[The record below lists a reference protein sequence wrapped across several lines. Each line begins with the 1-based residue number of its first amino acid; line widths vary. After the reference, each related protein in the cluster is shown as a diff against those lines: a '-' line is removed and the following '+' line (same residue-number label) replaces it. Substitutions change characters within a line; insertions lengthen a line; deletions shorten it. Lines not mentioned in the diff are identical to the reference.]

1 MSSQPT
7 SRGGVRPGTG
17 RKHGGGLYGE
27 PTQPLRVPESLI
39 PTIQA
44 LMNRLNQPS
53 ETIDRSQLM
62 AIAERSTPLSLPL
75 FASRVA
81 AGFPSPADDHIDA
94 TLDLNEHLIKRPAAT
109 FFVRAQ
115 GDSMIGAGIHDGD
128 LMVVDRSLD
137 ARTGSIVIAVVHGEL
152 TVKRLSLN
160 ADDTV
165 WLIAENPNYA
175 PIQITESMDLVIWG
189 VVAHVIHSL

>member
-1 MSSQPT
+1 MSDQPS
-7 SRGGVRPGTG
+7 SRGGIRPGAG
-17 RKHGGGLYGE
+17 RKRGSGLYGE
-27 PTQPLRVPESLI
+27 PTRPVRVPESLI
-39 PTIQA
+39 PTVQA
-44 LMNRLNQPS
+44 FISRSVQP
-53 ETIDRSQLM
+53 TANFDRSHLL
-62 AIAERSTPLSLPL
+62 AVADPAVPLSLPL

-94 TLDLNEHLIKRPAAT
+94 ALDLNKHLIKRPAAT

-115 GDSMIGAGIHDGD
+115 GDSMIGVGIHDGD

-152 TVKRLSLN
+152 TVKRLCLN

-165 WLIAENPNYA
+165 WLMAENPNYA
-175 PIQITESMDLVIWG
+175 PIEITESMDLVIWG